1 MAQKKKK
8 QRPPTQA
15 KQAAEPVYAEKMEPR
30 ARVLLALSIVVII
43 LSFVIMFS
51 SARYG
56 YGSAMYHRMQIAAYG
71 GMALCGALIAW
82 SSKYNQT
89 RYHMNVRMVGIVF
102 MMLGVGY
109 IIGLIINH

>member
-43 LSFVIMFS
+43 LSFVIM
-51 SARYG
+51 ARP
-56 YGSAMYHRMQIAAYG
+56 
-71 GMALCGALIAW
+71 C
-82 SSKYNQT
+82 
-89 RYHMNVRMVGIVF
+89 
-102 MMLGVGY
+102 
-109 IIGLIINH
+109 IIGCRLLLMAVWHFAAH